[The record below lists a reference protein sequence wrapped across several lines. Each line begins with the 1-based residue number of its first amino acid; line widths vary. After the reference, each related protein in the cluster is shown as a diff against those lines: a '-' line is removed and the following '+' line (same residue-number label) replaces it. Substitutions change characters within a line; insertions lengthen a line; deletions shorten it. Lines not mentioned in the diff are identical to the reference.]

1 MDQLIR
7 TNSCLLPFLAQPPG
21 KEISY
26 CNNYEHATKSLNI
39 FQNVS
44 SSCLISCLLV
54 IPDLSL
60 QLEDQYLINSLTRNF
75 FANSGDRKG
84 LFLLLPRD
92 INFIESQNVYTP
104 LTVLAEFLGIAGLFF
119 GISVFGLADQLVR
132 AIIGVAQKIGFQISC
147 FRYLKTMFIAV
158 VGLMSIALVLWVIVV
173 FVSKYISIPVETK
186 VSLVTGSP
194 PMSMALC
201 RSKYLTQYNYKIK
214 EFFSV
219 SEDVSFWQDG
229 LDIREKIATFSV
241 MNSAGDWILIWE
253 ASMPSIQDAIIFHKI
268 IFPLD
273 NQTVQFCEIHDL
285 QQYTDLTKVR
295 TQKCYFRFFHN
306 YTFQFCPRFK

>member
-1 MDQLIR
+1 MIIICFHFYILEGIPGFIYIYIHHDSQFLQFGVRNSLTELISLEGTTYLNLELLISHSLSTPSNPCNENASAYDTCIRDQYMDQLIR
-7 TNSCLLPFLAQPPG
+7 TNSCLLPFLAQRHG

-104 LTVLAEFLGIAGLFF
+104 LTVLDKHF
-119 GISVFGLADQLVR
+119 GVYQNTFWTHNLRSGGKPPRQSQGGKPPLHEGSV
-132 AIIGVAQKIGFQISC
+132 
-147 FRYLKTMFIAV
+147 T
-158 VGLMSIALVLWVIVV
+158 
-173 FVSKYISIPVETK
+173 
-186 VSLVTGSP
+186 
-194 PMSMALC
+194 
-201 RSKYLTQYNYKIK
+201 
-214 EFFSV
+214 
-219 SEDVSFWQDG
+219 
-229 LDIREKIATFSV
+229 
-241 MNSAGDWILIWE
+241 
-253 ASMPSIQDAIIFHKI
+253 
-268 IFPLD
+268 
-273 NQTVQFCEIHDL
+273 
-285 QQYTDLTKVR
+285 
-295 TQKCYFRFFHN
+295 
-306 YTFQFCPRFK
+306 